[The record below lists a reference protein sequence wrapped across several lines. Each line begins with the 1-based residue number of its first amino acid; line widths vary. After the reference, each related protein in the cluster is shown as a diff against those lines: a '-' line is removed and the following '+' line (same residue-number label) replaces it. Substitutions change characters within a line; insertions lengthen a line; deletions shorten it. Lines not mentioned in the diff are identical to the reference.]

1 MADEDLRTQIKQVHE
16 HVMKMGE
23 KLDVITDIMLAIAR
37 TEERLTGM
45 AEHNLRQDA
54 AIDENKKEISDVRKS
69 LDGPEGVHAK
79 VASLMGRGAVIVLV
93 GVWVINYYFSNLGV
107 A

>member
-1 MADEDLRTQIKQVHE
+1 MADEDLRSQIKQVHE
-16 HVMKMGE
+16 HVMRMGD
-23 KLDVITDIMLAIAR
+23 KLDVITDIMLSIAR

-45 AEHNLRQDA
+45 AEHNLRQDE
-54 AIDENKKEISDVRKS
+54 AINDNKKEIAEVRKA

-79 VASLMGRGAVIVLV
+79 VATLMTRGSIAILV
-93 GVWVINYYFSNLGV
+93 GVYVINLYFAVPGG